1 MTQNTVRTSR
11 EPTIPVLV
19 AIYCDG
25 FVEVFGDKQVDA
37 VVINVPSTGS
47 TRGEIL
53 AEQFVELSIP
63 ARHRHIYVPGLVRAS
78 KLGRVVTPDEI
89 HKSRLTLAMLRALDQ
104 RSFAG
109 AKEASQWQ
117 S

>member
-37 VVINVPSTGS
+37 VVVNVPATGS
-47 TRGEIL
+47 KRGEVL
-53 AEQFVELSIP
+53 AEEFIELNIP
-63 ARHRHIYVPGLVRAS
+63 ARHRHIYTPGLVRAA

-89 HKSRLTLAMLRALDQ
+89 HKSQLTLAMLRALDL
-104 RSFAG
+104 RSFTG
-109 AKEASQWQ
+109 AKEAAQWQ
-117 S
+117 G